1 MDRNQLWAR
10 VLLEQRRNG
19 YSIWRMLRGMRNR
32 HILRLLAS
40 GVCLGAAVFSDDT
53 WFRLL
58 CVWAFGMFAGSMLR
72 DVAWLRGAKRD
83 WPFFCEMI
91 DWAKVEAVA
100 AEEDAGVEPLADRQV

>member
-19 YSIWRMLRGMRNR
+19 YSIWRMLGRMRSR
-32 HILRLLAS
+32 YILRLMAS
-40 GVCLGAAVFSDDT
+40 VICLVAAVLSYET

-72 DVAWLRGAKRD
+72 DVAWLRATKRD